1 MFQIP
6 VWDLLASYTGDSQ
19 ELAFDG
25 PVYEGYYDD
34 LTFLSNLKLKIRLI
48 AIDEGIEL
56 LLSELQA
63 SVQFEWMPHTVEFIA
78 SETVEPIAR
87 RFVTEYDPLL
97 PDDIG
102 IVDVKNS
109 TIDLKNI
116 IREEIL
122 LQIMQY

>member
-6 VWDLLASYTGDSQ
+6 VWDLLSSYTGDNQ

-25 PVYEGYYDD
+25 PVYDGYYEDIQ
-34 LTFLSNLKLKIRLI
+34 FLSNLRLKIRLI
-48 AIDEGIEL
+48 SIDEGIEL
-56 LLSELQA
+56 LISELQA
-63 SVQFEWMPHTVEFIA
+63 NVKHEWNTHQVNFVA

-87 RFVTEYDPLL
+87 RFVTEYDPLT
-97 PDDIG
+97 PDDIKM
-102 IVDVKNS
+102 VDKKNS
-109 TIDLKNI
+109 TIDLKDI